1 MDSFYNS
8 QWYSVLKQEV
18 QGCGAA
24 ECRQPDAERRQ
35 PDAELLRVG
44 SRPALP
50 ALSSEPLLVH
60 RCL

>member
-24 ECRQPDAERRQ
+24 ECRQPDAE
-35 PDAELLRVG
+35 LLRVG